1 MCRLLETICFIDGDA
16 ALLPYHQVRFDA
28 ARRHFWGVLPPLLLE
43 EVLVVPPDFRQ
54 GKVKC
59 RLTYSASDCI
69 VEWEHYTPRRI
80 GSLQLVSGDHLD
92 YAFKYADRSALHKLW
107 QQRGPADD
115 ILIVKNGLIT
125 DTSYSN
131 VALFDGKRYFTP
143 AQPLLAGVRRAALL
157 DAGLLAPADIRPADL
172 TDFQHIALINGM
184 LDLGE
189 CVVALGGGYFSCRVL
204 EM

>member
-1 MCRLLETICFIDGDA
+1 MLETICFLEGNA
-16 ALLPYHQVRFDA
+16 ALLPYHQARFDA
-28 ARRHFWGVLPPLLLE
+28 ARRHFWSALPPLRLE
-43 EVLVVPPDFRQ
+43 DLLVVPPDFRQ

-59 RLTYSASDCI
+59 RLIYSAADFV

-80 GSLQLVSGDHLD
+80 GSLQIVPGDHLD
-92 YAFKYADRSALHKLW
+92 YAFKYADRSALHELW

-115 ILIVKNGLIT
+115 ILIVRNGLIA

-131 VALFDGKRYFTP
+131 VALFDGKRYLTP

-157 DAGLLAPADIRPADL
+157 NAGLLTPADIRPADL
-172 TDFQHIALINGM
+172 PDFQHIALINGM

-189 CVVALGGGYFSCRVL
+189 CVVGRGFL
-204 EM
+204 